1 MDEKWNSRTEILIGK
16 QGIEKLEKAKII
28 IYGIGG
34 VGSYTTEALARAG
47 IGNLILVDNDKIT
60 PSNINRQIHATTKTV
75 GKNKVDVMK
84 KRIEEINPNANVQVY
99 MNEENEEN
107 LINTECSYVV
117 DAVDT
122 IKTKLTLIEKANE
135 IGVPII
141 SAMGAGNKLD
151 ATKFE
156 VSDIYKTSECP
167 LAKVMRKELKK
178 RNIEKLKVVY
188 SKEKPIEPKQEV
200 IKTETK
206 KVKTKEEL
214 LGKGVKAKKYQ
225 DLDFEELSS
234 HISKIIDTVKNVIP
248 IMEENLKESNMDG
261 LLYHIEMPLVEVLAD
276 MEYEGIK
283 VDKEK
288 LNELGL
294 QFKEIIKKLE
304 SEIYEISGEKFNINS
319 PKQLGVIL

>member
-1 MDEKWNSRTEILIGK
+1 MEEKWNSRTEILIGK
-16 QGIEKLEKAKII
+16 QGIEKLEKAKVI

-47 IGNLILVDNDKIT
+47 IGNLILVDNDKIAI
-60 PSNINRQIHATTKTV
+60 SNINRQIHATTKTV

-84 KRIEEINPNANVQVY
+84 KRIEEINSNANVQVY

-122 IKTKLTLIEKANE
+122 IKTKLKLIEKANK

-188 SKEKPIEPKQEV
+188 SKEKGISNENNVIGSISFVPSVMGLIIAGEV
-200 IKTETK
+200 IK
-206 KVKTKEEL
+206 
-214 LGKGVKAKKYQ
+214 
-225 DLDFEELSS
+225 D
-234 HISKIIDTVKNVIP
+234 I
-248 IMEENLKESNMDG
+248 
-261 LLYHIEMPLVEVLAD
+261 
-276 MEYEGIK
+276 
-283 VDKEK
+283 
-288 LNELGL
+288 
-294 QFKEIIKKLE
+294 
-304 SEIYEISGEKFNINS
+304 INS
-319 PKQLGVIL
+319 KK

>member
-188 SKEKPIEPKQEV
+188 SKEKGISNENNVIGSISFVPSVMGLIIAGEV
-200 IKTETK
+200 IK
-206 KVKTKEEL
+206 
-214 LGKGVKAKKYQ
+214 
-225 DLDFEELSS
+225 D
-234 HISKIIDTVKNVIP
+234 IINNKI
-248 IMEENLKESNMDG
+248 
-261 LLYHIEMPLVEVLAD
+261 
-276 MEYEGIK
+276 
-283 VDKEK
+283 
-288 LNELGL
+288 
-294 QFKEIIKKLE
+294 
-304 SEIYEISGEKFNINS
+304 
-319 PKQLGVIL
+319 

>member
-1 MDEKWNSRTEILIGK
+1 MEEKWNSRTEILIGK

-122 IKTKLTLIEKANE
+122 IKTKLKLIEKANK

-188 SKEKPIEPKQEV
+188 SKEKGISNENNVIGSISFVPSVMGLIIAGEV
-200 IKTETK
+200 IK
-206 KVKTKEEL
+206 
-214 LGKGVKAKKYQ
+214 
-225 DLDFEELSS
+225 D
-234 HISKIIDTVKNVIP
+234 IINNKI
-248 IMEENLKESNMDG
+248 
-261 LLYHIEMPLVEVLAD
+261 
-276 MEYEGIK
+276 
-283 VDKEK
+283 
-288 LNELGL
+288 
-294 QFKEIIKKLE
+294 
-304 SEIYEISGEKFNINS
+304 
-319 PKQLGVIL
+319 

>member
-1 MDEKWNSRTEILIGK
+1 MEEKWNSRTELQIGK
-16 QGIEKLEKAKII
+16 QGIEKLEKAKVI

-84 KRIEEINPNANVQVY
+84 KRIEEINPNANVQIY

-107 LINTECSYVV
+107 LINLECSYVV

-122 IKTKLTLIEKANE
+122 IKTKLKLIEKANE
-135 IGVPII
+135 IDIPII

-188 SKEKPIEPKQEV
+188 SKEKGISNENNVIGSISFVPSVMGLIIAGEV
-200 IKTETK
+200 IK
-206 KVKTKEEL
+206 
-214 LGKGVKAKKYQ
+214 
-225 DLDFEELSS
+225 D
-234 HISKIIDTVKNVIP
+234 IINNKI
-248 IMEENLKESNMDG
+248 
-261 LLYHIEMPLVEVLAD
+261 
-276 MEYEGIK
+276 
-283 VDKEK
+283 
-288 LNELGL
+288 
-294 QFKEIIKKLE
+294 
-304 SEIYEISGEKFNINS
+304 
-319 PKQLGVIL
+319 

>member
-188 SKEKPIEPKQEV
+188 SKEKGISNENNVIGSISFVPSVMGLIIAGEV
-200 IKTETK
+200 IK
-206 KVKTKEEL
+206 
-214 LGKGVKAKKYQ
+214 
-225 DLDFEELSS
+225 D
-234 HISKIIDTVKNVIP
+234 I
-248 IMEENLKESNMDG
+248 
-261 LLYHIEMPLVEVLAD
+261 
-276 MEYEGIK
+276 
-283 VDKEK
+283 
-288 LNELGL
+288 
-294 QFKEIIKKLE
+294 
-304 SEIYEISGEKFNINS
+304 INS
-319 PKQLGVIL
+319 KK

>member
-1 MDEKWNSRTEILIGK
+1 MEEKWNSRTEILIRK
-16 QGIEKLEKAKII
+16 QGIEKLEKAKVI

-34 VGSYTTEALARAG
+34 VGSYTTEALSRAG

-75 GKNKVDVMK
+75 GKSKVDVMK

-107 LINTECSYVV
+107 LINPECSYVV

-122 IKTKLTLIEKANE
+122 IKTKLKLIEKANE

-188 SKEKPIEPKQEV
+188 SKEKGISNENNVIGSISFVPSVMGLIIAGEV
-200 IKTETK
+200 IK
-206 KVKTKEEL
+206 
-214 LGKGVKAKKYQ
+214 
-225 DLDFEELSS
+225 D
-234 HISKIIDTVKNVIP
+234 IINNKI
-248 IMEENLKESNMDG
+248 
-261 LLYHIEMPLVEVLAD
+261 
-276 MEYEGIK
+276 
-283 VDKEK
+283 
-288 LNELGL
+288 
-294 QFKEIIKKLE
+294 
-304 SEIYEISGEKFNINS
+304 
-319 PKQLGVIL
+319 

>member
-1 MDEKWNSRTEILIGK
+1 MEEKWNSRTELLIGK
-16 QGIEKLEKAKII
+16 QGIEKLEKAKVI

-47 IGNLILVDNDKIT
+47 IGNLILVDNDKIAI
-60 PSNINRQIHATTKTV
+60 SNINRQIHATTKTV

-84 KRIEEINPNANVQVY
+84 KRIEEINSNANVQVY

-122 IKTKLTLIEKANE
+122 IKTKLKLIEKANK

-156 VSDIYKTSECP
+156 VSDIYKTSECS

-188 SKEKPIEPKQEV
+188 SKEKGISNENNVIGSISFVPSVMGLIIAGEV
-200 IKTETK
+200 IK
-206 KVKTKEEL
+206 
-214 LGKGVKAKKYQ
+214 
-225 DLDFEELSS
+225 D
-234 HISKIIDTVKNVIP
+234 IINNKI
-248 IMEENLKESNMDG
+248 
-261 LLYHIEMPLVEVLAD
+261 
-276 MEYEGIK
+276 
-283 VDKEK
+283 
-288 LNELGL
+288 
-294 QFKEIIKKLE
+294 
-304 SEIYEISGEKFNINS
+304 
-319 PKQLGVIL
+319 

>member
-1 MDEKWNSRTEILIGK
+1 MEEKWNSRTEILIGK
-16 QGIEKLEKAKII
+16 QGIEKLEKAKVI

-47 IGNLILVDNDKIT
+47 IGNLILVDNDKIAI
-60 PSNINRQIHATTKTV
+60 SNINRQIHATTKTV

-84 KRIEEINPNANVQVY
+84 KRIEEINSNANVQVY

-122 IKTKLTLIEKANE
+122 IKTKLKLIEKANK

-156 VSDIYKTSECP
+156 VSDIYKTSECS

-188 SKEKPIEPKQEV
+188 SKEKGISNENNVIGSISFVPSVMGLIIAGEV
-200 IKTETK
+200 IK
-206 KVKTKEEL
+206 
-214 LGKGVKAKKYQ
+214 
-225 DLDFEELSS
+225 D
-234 HISKIIDTVKNVIP
+234 IINNKI
-248 IMEENLKESNMDG
+248 
-261 LLYHIEMPLVEVLAD
+261 
-276 MEYEGIK
+276 
-283 VDKEK
+283 
-288 LNELGL
+288 
-294 QFKEIIKKLE
+294 
-304 SEIYEISGEKFNINS
+304 
-319 PKQLGVIL
+319 

>member
-1 MDEKWNSRTEILIGK
+1 MEEKWNSRTEILIGK
-16 QGIEKLEKAKII
+16 QGIEKLEKAKVI

-47 IGNLILVDNDKIT
+47 IGNLILVDNDKIAI
-60 PSNINRQIHATTKTV
+60 SNINRQIHATTKTV
-75 GKNKVDVMK
+75 GKNKVDIMK
-84 KRIEEINPNANVQVY
+84 KRIEEINSNANVQVY

-122 IKTKLTLIEKANE
+122 IKTKLKLIEKANK

-178 RNIEKLKVVY
+178 RNIQKLKVVY
-188 SKEKPIEPKQEV
+188 SKEKGTSNENNVIGSISFVPSVMGLIIAGEV
-200 IKTETK
+200 IK
-206 KVKTKEEL
+206 
-214 LGKGVKAKKYQ
+214 
-225 DLDFEELSS
+225 D
-234 HISKIIDTVKNVIP
+234 IINNKI
-248 IMEENLKESNMDG
+248 
-261 LLYHIEMPLVEVLAD
+261 
-276 MEYEGIK
+276 
-283 VDKEK
+283 
-288 LNELGL
+288 
-294 QFKEIIKKLE
+294 
-304 SEIYEISGEKFNINS
+304 
-319 PKQLGVIL
+319 

>member
-1 MDEKWNSRTEILIGK
+1 MEEKWNSRTEILIGK
-16 QGIEKLEKAKII
+16 QGIEKLEKAKVI

-47 IGNLILVDNDKIT
+47 IGSLILVDNDKIT

-122 IKTKLTLIEKANE
+122 IKTKLKLIEKANK

-188 SKEKPIEPKQEV
+188 SKEKGISNENNVIGSISFVPSVMGLIIAGEV
-200 IKTETK
+200 IK
-206 KVKTKEEL
+206 
-214 LGKGVKAKKYQ
+214 
-225 DLDFEELSS
+225 D
-234 HISKIIDTVKNVIP
+234 IINNKI
-248 IMEENLKESNMDG
+248 
-261 LLYHIEMPLVEVLAD
+261 
-276 MEYEGIK
+276 
-283 VDKEK
+283 
-288 LNELGL
+288 
-294 QFKEIIKKLE
+294 
-304 SEIYEISGEKFNINS
+304 
-319 PKQLGVIL
+319 

>member
-1 MDEKWNSRTEILIGK
+1 MEEKWNSRTEILIGK
-16 QGIEKLEKAKII
+16 QGIEKLEKAKVI

-47 IGNLILVDNDKIT
+47 IGNLILVDNDKIAI
-60 PSNINRQIHATTKTV
+60 SNINRQIHATTKTV

-84 KRIEEINPNANVQVY
+84 KRIEEINSNANVQVY

-117 DAVDT
+117 DAVHT
-122 IKTKLTLIEKANE
+122 IKTKLKLIEKANK

-156 VSDIYKTSECP
+156 VSDIYKTSECS

-188 SKEKPIEPKQEV
+188 SKEKGISNENNVIGSISFVPSVMGLIIAGEV
-200 IKTETK
+200 IK
-206 KVKTKEEL
+206 
-214 LGKGVKAKKYQ
+214 
-225 DLDFEELSS
+225 D
-234 HISKIIDTVKNVIP
+234 IINNKI
-248 IMEENLKESNMDG
+248 
-261 LLYHIEMPLVEVLAD
+261 
-276 MEYEGIK
+276 
-283 VDKEK
+283 
-288 LNELGL
+288 
-294 QFKEIIKKLE
+294 
-304 SEIYEISGEKFNINS
+304 
-319 PKQLGVIL
+319 